1 MKEIKINPHDNVA
14 VIINAENGTVPTGH
28 KVALCDIKTGD
39 TVIKYGYP
47 IGVATTDIK
56 SGEHVHS
63 HNMRSSIGG
72 VQSYKYEPTKST
84 ITPGKSGTF
93 MGYKRPDGR
102 VGVRNEV
109 WVVTTV
115 GCVAP
120 TAREIERRTQKYK
133 TKNIDGIYSFTH
145 PYGCSQL
152 GDDMSMTLKFLCG
165 LINNPNAAAV
175 LVLGLGCENGN
186 IEELKAVLGPYD
198 TNRVKFLNSQDVE
211 DELAEGEKIVKALA
225 EYADGVPRTECS
237 VKDLVIG
244 LKCGGSDGFS
254 GITANA
260 LLGSLTD
267 KIVAEGGSTILT
279 EVPEMFGAEQ
289 ILMNRAV
296 SEKVFQKTA
305 DLIND
310 FKKYFMRYGERVDEN
325 PSPGNKE
332 GGITTLAEKS
342 LGCVQKGGTAPVI
355 DVLSYSDNVR
365 ERGLSLLNAPG
376 NDLVASC
383 ALVASGAQIVLFTTG
398 RGTPFCCPV
407 PTVKISS
414 NTALY
419 ERKKAWLDFDA
430 GVLLDGTPINAL
442 TDDFYDY
449 IIKLASGE
457 LRAKSE
463 TLDKS
468 SLAIW
473 KDGVTL

>member
-63 HNMRSSIGG
+63 HNMRSSLSG
-72 VQSYKYEPTKST
+72 VSEYEY
-84 ITPGKSGTF
+84 TPEKTVLNRKKPRTF
-93 MGYKRPDGR
+93 MGYKRENGK
-102 VGVRNEV
+102 VGIRNEV
-109 WVVTTV
+109 WIISTV
-115 GCVAP
+115 GCISA
-120 TAREIERRTQKYK
+120 TAIQLAKRAQKYK
-133 TKNIDGIYSFTH
+133 TENIDGIYAFTH

-152 GDDMSMTLKFLCG
+152 GDDMQRTLSALYALSC
-165 LINNPNAAAV
+165 NPNAAAV

-186 IEELKAVLGPYD
+186 INEWLKRFPLFDAD
-198 TNRVKFLNSQDVE
+198 RVKFLNCQDVS
-211 DELAEGEKIVKALA
+211 DELAVGEKILKNLCAF
-225 EYADGVPRTECS
+225 ADQKRRTECAAS
-237 VKDLVIG
+237 DLVIG

-260 LLGSLTD
+260 LLGKFTD
-267 KIVAEGGSTILT
+267 TLVSEGGSAILT

-355 DVLSYSDNVR
+355 DVLSYADNVR

-463 TLDKS
+463 TLDRS